1 MVGDEIKLLLHNAE
15 GCSEN
20 RRDQN
25 RKELEEVKK
34 KIVAKD
40 QLRNVTFNSILDHLQ
55 WWVGGTHQV
64 WRNSNLFILG
74 KSQALN
80 AMINNVSF

>member
-1 MVGDEIKLLLHNAE
+1 MVGDEIKRLLHNAE
-15 GCSEN
+15 CCSEN

-25 RKELEEVKK
+25 RKGLEEVKK

-40 QLRNVTFNSILDHLQ
+40 QLRNVTFKSILDHLQ
-55 WWVGGTHQV
+55 WRVRGTHQV
-64 WRNSNLFILG
+64 CRNSNLFILG